1 MPHGIALT
9 ASGTVAH
16 PAHICMG
23 TGPTPATSAPGL
35 GPPRP
40 HLVRYAHGHA
50 SFLFNID
57 TDEGG
62 RSDVAVRA

>member
-1 MPHGIALT
+1 MGLRSLLPGLGLT
-9 ASGTVAH
+9 
-16 PAHICMG
+16 PAQICAG
-23 TGPTPATSAPGL
+23 TGLAPATSAPGL

-40 HLVRYAHGHA
+40 HLVRYARGHA

-57 TDEGG
+57 TDEGE